1 MENVVNYMEIWVE
14 QFMDDILKDR
24 PEVCTCEKCRQD
36 IFALSLNNLQ
46 PFYVTTTKGEILAKY
61 NVRYSQFE
69 TDILLA
75 ITNAIN
81 LVTSNPHHSEED

>member
-61 NVRYSQFE
+61 NVQDTLRNHFVDYSRTLQKSFI
-69 TDILLA
+69 ILSSPN
-75 ITNAIN
+75 I
-81 LVTSNPHHSEED
+81 